1 MGSNVVQ
8 LKVAV
13 VHADPIVQAGL
24 TAILH
29 GLPEVSVLVRPVGA
43 RYDLLVTDYG
53 TGMAALD
60 GRPFAAGERPRVLVV
75 TPRDREAEVRAAMTA
90 GAHGYLLQTCGAE
103 ELVEAVHTL
112 GRGARFLCRG
122 VAGLVADSFARQPLT
137 HREMDVLTLLAE
149 GACNKAIARDLGI
162 AVGTVKAHVKA
173 IFDKLDAT
181 TRTHAVI
188 RASQRGLV
196 PGSRPFAAPG

>member
-8 LKVAV
+8 LNVAV
-13 VHADPIVQAGL
+13 LHADPIVQAGL
-24 TAILH
+24 TALLQ
-29 GLPEVSVLVRPVGA
+29 GLPEVSVLVRTEGT
-43 RYDLLVTDYG
+43 RCDLLVTDYDG
-53 TGMAALD
+53 GMAALE
-60 GRPFAAGERPRVLVV
+60 GRRFAAGEGPRVLVV
-75 TPRDREAEVRAAMTA
+75 TPRDREAEVRSAMTA
-90 GAHGYLLQTCGAE
+90 GAHGYLLQRCGAE
-103 ELVEAVHTL
+103 ELVEAVQTL
-112 GRGARFLCRG
+112 GRGSRFLCRS
-122 VAGLVADSFARQPLT
+122 VAGSIADSFARQALT

-196 PGSRPFAAPG
+196 PASRPFASQA